1 MKKSGTVFGKILLT
15 VVILLVV
22 GAGIA
27 GFLTSMLGRK
37 QESAVFSADLEGYES
52 AKFAPV
58 GDGFAAMSEVA
69 IRVFGDSGA
78 TAGTVSRNYPA
89 GVLIGGKT
97 AAAAWS
103 SGGTEFSV
111 LKADGTGYDL
121 SFSGGVT
128 NADLNDGGYAVVLA
142 GEKGYKGS
150 VSVIRPDGEAVY
162 RVYVGSGYPVDA
174 DLSAGSQEV
183 AILSLTAKGS
193 RVSIYS
199 LDREEPE
206 SEWSN
211 RRVFFELEYL
221 SGGRILLLAS
231 DGASILSGDGKSVW
245 EYSFD
250 GEFLKDY
257 TVAEN
262 GVVLVLGKHQTGSSS
277 RIVLLDQS
285 CSAVAQRQ
293 TETEIRSLSA
303 AGKRLAVRYSD
314 AITVY
319 DWELNALGSLES
331 AAGADAAL
339 MRSDGSAI
347 IISGGGAA
355 IFEP

>member
-1 MKKSGTVFGKILLT
+1 MKKTGTVFGKVLLT
-15 VVILLVV
+15 VVILLLI
-22 GAGIA
+22 GAGVA
-27 GFLTSMLGRK
+27 GFLTSMLGR
-37 QESAVFSADLEGYES
+37 ERDGAAYSADLEGYES

-78 TAGTVSRNYPA
+78 TAGTVSRNYPD
-89 GVLIGGKT
+89 GVLIGGKN

-128 NADLNDGGYAVVLA
+128 NADLNDEGYAVVLA

-150 VSVIRPDGEAVY
+150 VSVIRPDGEAIY

-174 DLSAGSQEV
+174 DLSPDSREL

-206 SEWSN
+206 HEWTGDT
-211 RRVFFELEYL
+211 VFFELEYL
-221 SGGRILLLAS
+221 SGGRIFLLAS
-231 DGASILSGDGKSVW
+231 DRAATLSGDGKSDRA
-245 EYSFD
+245 YSFG

-257 TVAEN
+257 TVSEN
-262 GVVLVLGKHQTGSSS
+262 SVVLVLGKHQTGSSG

-331 AAGADAAL
+331 AAGADAAFI
-339 MRSDGSAI
+339 RSDGSAI

>member
-1 MKKSGTVFGKILLT
+1 MKKSGTVFGKVLLT
-15 VVILLVV
+15 VVILLLI
-22 GAGIA
+22 GAGVA
-27 GFLTSMLGRK
+27 GFLTSMLNR
-37 QESAVFSADLEGYES
+37 ERENAVYSADLEGYES

-69 IRVFGDSGA
+69 IRVYGDSGA
-78 TAGTVSRNYPA
+78 TAGTVSRNYPD

-128 NADLNDGGYAVVLA
+128 NADLNDEGYAVVLA

-162 RVYVGSGYPVDA
+162 RVYVGSGYPLDA
-174 DLSAGSQEV
+174 DVSPDSREI

-199 LDREEPE
+199 LDREEPKN
-206 SEWSN
+206 EWSSET
-211 RRVFFELEYL
+211 VFFELDYL
-221 SGGRILLLAS
+221 SDGRIFLLAS
-231 DGASILSGDGKSVW
+231 DRAATLSGDGRSAW
-245 EYSFD
+245 GYSFND
-250 GEFLKDY
+250 EYLKDY
-257 TVAEN
+257 TIAEN
-262 GVVLVLGKHQTGSSS
+262 SAVLVLGRHQTGSVGH
-277 RIVLLDQS
+277 IVLLDQS
-285 CSAVAQRQ
+285 CNVIARR
-293 TETEIRSLSA
+293 ETEGDVLSVSA
-303 AGKRLAVRYSD
+303 AGKRIAIRYSD

-319 DWELNALGSLES
+319 DWELDPLGSLES
-331 AAGADAAL
+331 AAGADAAI